1 MTTAA
6 GRGTVGTL
14 PEGLGDAIRDTA
26 AEIAALLSGAADTG
40 IAVPGSEWTVG
51 EAAAHLAQANELMA
65 DIAAGRERR
74 HGDGTPQSLAAANA
88 LALAGFAERGAG
100 PLAAMI
106 VEQAEA
112 FLGAVADRDA
122 REGREG
128 REPAGPGEPLHTP
141 LGPMDLATLGSYLL
155 THMLGH
161 GWDLARALR
170 RPHMVDR
177 RRVELTLP
185 FLITAMPRVLDASA
199 AAGLSARYEIRLW
212 GGASFGVTFADGRP
226 VVEARTPER
235 PDCTI
240 LTEPVAFLLMAL
252 GRRGPWGAMAR
263 GGVLA
268 WGRRPW
274 LAPRF
279 PTLFAAP

>member
-1 MTTAA
+1 MTKAA

-65 DIAAGRERR
+65 DIAAGRGRR

-122 REGREG
+122 REG

>member
-40 IAVPGSEWTVG
+40 IPVPGSEWTLG

-112 FLGAVADRDA
+112 FLGAVAARDA
-122 REGREG
+122 RED
-128 REPAGPGEPLHTP
+128 REPAVPGEPLHTP

-199 AAGLSARYEIRLW
+199 AAGLTARYEIRLW
-212 GGASFGVTFADGRP
+212 GGAAFGVTFADGRP

>member
-14 PEGLGDAIRDTA
+14 PDGLGDAIRDTA
-26 AEIAALLSGAADTG
+26 AEIAAMLSGAADTG
-40 IAVPGSEWTVG
+40 IAVPGSEWTLG

-112 FLGAVADRDA
+112 FLGAVAARDA
-122 REGREG
+122 RED
-128 REPAGPGEPLHTP
+128 REPAGTGEPLHTP

-199 AAGLSARYEIRLW
+199 AAGLTARYEIRLR
-212 GGASFGVTFADGRP
+212 GGAAFGVTLTDGRP
-226 VVEARTPER
+226 VVEARPPER

-279 PTLFAAP
+279 PTLFVAP

>member
-6 GRGTVGTL
+6 GRGTLGTL

-88 LALAGFAERGAG
+88 LALAGFAERGAD

-106 VEQAEA
+106 VEHAEA
-112 FLGAVADRDA
+112 FVGAVAARDA
-122 REGREG
+122 RED
-128 REPAGPGEPLHTP
+128 REPAAPGEPLHTP

-177 RRVELTLP
+177 RRVELTFP

-199 AAGLSARYEIRLW
+199 AAGLTARYEIRLW

>member
-14 PEGLGDAIRDTA
+14 PDGLGDAIRDTA
-26 AEIAALLSGAADTG
+26 AEIAAMLSGAADTG
-40 IAVPGSEWTVG
+40 IAVPGSEWTLG

-74 HGDGTPQSLAAANA
+74 HGDSTPQSLAAANA

-112 FLGAVADRDA
+112 FLGAVAARDA
-122 REGREG
+122 REDRG
-128 REPAGPGEPLHTP
+128 PAGPGEPLHTP

-199 AAGLSARYEIRLW
+199 AAGLTARYEIRLR
-212 GGASFGVTFADGRP
+212 GGASFGVTLTDGRP
-226 VVEARTPER
+226 VVEARPPER

-252 GRRGPWGAMAR
+252 GRRGPWSAMAR

-279 PTLFAAP
+279 PTLFVAP

>member
-1 MTTAA
+1 MATAA
-6 GRGTVGTL
+6 GRGAVGTL
-14 PEGLGDAIRDTA
+14 PEGLDDAIRDTA

-40 IAVPGSEWTVG
+40 LPVPGSEWTVG

-65 DIAAGRERR
+65 DLAAGRERR

-112 FLGAVADRDA
+112 FLGAVDA
-122 REGREG
+122 RGTE
-128 REPAGPGEPLHTP
+128 EPGTLHTP

-161 GWDLARALR
+161 GWDLARALG
-170 RPHMVDR
+170 RPHTVDR
-177 RRVELTLP
+177 RRVRLTLP
-185 FLITAMPRVLDASA
+185 FLIAAMPRVLDASA
-199 AAGLSARYEIRLW
+199 AAGLTARYEIRLRG
-212 GGASFGVTFADGRP
+212 GGAFGVTFTDGRP
-226 VVEARTPER
+226 VVEARTPDR

-279 PTLFAAP
+279 PTLFVAP

>member
-122 REGREG
+122 REGRE
-128 REPAGPGEPLHTP
+128 PAGPGEPLHTP

-170 RPHMVDR
+170 RQHMVDR

>member
-14 PEGLGDAIRDTA
+14 PDGLGDAIRDTA
-26 AEIAALLSGAADTG
+26 AEIAAMLSGAADTG
-40 IAVPGSEWTVG
+40 IAVPGSEWTLG

-112 FLGAVADRDA
+112 FLGAVAARDA
-122 REGREG
+122 RED
-128 REPAGPGEPLHTP
+128 REPAGTGEPLHTP

-170 RPHMVDR
+170 RSHMVDR

-199 AAGLSARYEIRLW
+199 AAGLTARYEIRLR
-212 GGASFGVTFADGRP
+212 GGAAFGVTLTDGRP
-226 VVEARTPER
+226 VVEARPPER

-279 PTLFAAP
+279 PTLFVAP